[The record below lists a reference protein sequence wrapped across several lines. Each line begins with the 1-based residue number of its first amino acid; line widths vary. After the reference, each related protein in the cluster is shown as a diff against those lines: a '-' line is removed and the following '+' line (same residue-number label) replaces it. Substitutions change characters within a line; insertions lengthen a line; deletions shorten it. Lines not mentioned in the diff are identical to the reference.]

1 MNKIVLSLLVSFYLI
16 SGISTGQTHHSE
28 DAFSLEQTK
37 KTLTK
42 EITKILKETGTPS
55 ISLSL
60 IKGHTVVWSQAFG
73 YANVKKQVPATRAT
87 IYSTGSNFKFVT
99 ATAIM
104 QLAEAGKLNIDD
116 PINKH
121 LGESTINDR
130 SDDGTPVTFR
140 HLLSHHSGL
149 NGPIEIIPI
158 WNRKLPK
165 SLENIAS
172 EITTEEPPGK
182 NFKYCNHC
190 YALAGLAIENVSGMS
205 YQDYLIKYIL
215 KPLQITSEGPVIPT
229 PSMVEELALPY
240 TLKNNQSV
248 PEHQSRFDVYPAG
261 DIYLTSPEMANFYI
275 AQLNQGS
282 FGDTTILTSKSIT
295 EMQTAQF
302 GSTYGLGVGVIKDGN
317 KKYLQHTGGVPG
329 FSTFFKSETNSKTGV
344 YIASNAGNVQRILGA
359 VGNLALKLLN
369 GDTIIEALP
378 SFKKQ
383 EFEEIKVT
391 ETILSR
397 YVGKYQLTPQF
408 FITITN
414 EGHQLYG
421 QATGQPKFELF
432 AYEEQKFFLKVVDA
446 QIEFHME
453 NGATTS
459 LTLFQN
465 GIIKG
470 KKIE

>member
-1 MNKIVLSLLVSFYLI
+1 MNKILLLLLVSFYLTP
-16 SGISTGQTHHSE
+16 GISAGQSTNSE
-28 DAFSLEQTK
+28 DSFDLEQTK
-37 KTLTK
+37 KTLTE
-42 EITKILKETGTPS
+42 EINKILKETGTPS

-60 IKGHTVVWSQAFG
+60 IKDNAVVWSEAFG
-73 YANVKKQVPATRAT
+73 YANVKKHVPASSST

-121 LGESTINDR
+121 LGESAINDL
-130 SDDGTPVTFR
+130 SDDGNPVTFR

-172 EITTEEPPGK
+172 EISAEEPPGK
-182 NFKYCNHC
+182 TFKYCNHC
-190 YALAGLAIENVSGMS
+190 YALAGLAIENVSGMT
-205 YQDYLIKYIL
+205 YQEYLIKYIL
-215 KPLQITSEGPVIPT
+215 KPLQIKSEGPVTPT
-229 PSMVEELALPY
+229 PAMVEELALPY

-282 FGDTTILTSKSIT
+282 FEGTPILTSKSIT

-302 GSTYGLGVGVIKDGN
+302 GSTYGLGVGVITNGDN
-317 KKYLQHTGGVPG
+317 KYLQHTGGVPG
-329 FSTFFKSETNSKTGV
+329 FSTFFKAETNSKTGV
-344 YIASNAGNVQRILGA
+344 YIASNAGNVQRILAA
-359 VGNLALKLLN
+359 VGNLALRFLN
-369 GDTIIEALP
+369 GDKDIDSLP
-378 SFKKQ
+378 SLKKQ
-383 EFEEIKVT
+383 EFEEIKVLEAT
-391 ETILSR
+391 LSR

-408 FITITN
+408 FISITN
-414 EGHQLYG
+414 EGDQLYG
-421 QATGQPKFELF
+421 QATGQPRFELF
-432 AYEEQKFFLKVVDA
+432 AYEEQKFFLRVVDA
-446 QIEFHME
+446 QIEFHIE
-453 NGATTS
+453 NGAVTS

-470 KKIE
+470 QKIE